1 MKKIKLFLQL
11 RKQFLFSLPL
21 FFLINILFISN
32 NTVAQ
37 TATVATNKSD
47 YSPGQYVIVTGSHWL
62 PGETVK
68 LTFTETPLLHP
79 EQDFFANADGAGNIY
94 NNEYLIAE
102 HDLGQ
107 FFTLGATGLTSGKI
121 ATTTFT
127 DSKGAY
133 SLHWYAA
140 DPGVNSGKFLPTYNK
155 LQPFQLTCP
164 TPSGLGGRASN
175 PLPNAQL
182 YNSLLERDGV
192 TSLQPKDLAL
202 CQVVPFL
209 LEINVNGSTAPE
221 NGVINFNP
229 EFLTKTTSGDDFG
242 FDPAYGIYCAFV
254 DYGEPGTVDPGNNAR
269 VDLYSSKIVG
279 AGTSNETIR
288 GSIQVSGL
296 NDGDNIIVEIWVV
309 LKCSIPPNINATG
322 NIQTSMADATTG
334 PAGPDGGLGTGDNIS
349 LGNQVVPLSQLGTFF
364 TADADVSVTKSA
376 SPICIGN
383 DLTYTIVVTNNSTT
397 TVANTI
403 VANDVFGAGQTF
415 VSASGAPIDP
425 QSGQNVT
432 FNVGALTQGQAKTLT
447 VVTHPTAAGTVTN
460 SVSTTAITSDPNTAN
475 NTSILVN
482 PLTGGNV
489 AVNPLPTCS
498 ITPTPAN
505 SNHWCATSGMS
516 SYLWSGPGSF
526 SATTECVDVVT
537 PGTYSVTITNANG
550 CVSTCTKDLASCL
563 DAATA
568 TPTNPTCGQT
578 TGSVQVSPFDNTV
591 TYELKQI
598 GVLKYT
604 ASNTGL
610 ISSVAPGT
618 YDLVATKTGICYAS
632 GSVTVGNAPPN
643 LTTPAGTPTDPT
655 CGQTTGS
662 VQVSPFDNTI
672 TYQLKQGVTLKYT
685 ADGTG
690 LFSSVAP
697 GTYDLVASKTG
708 SCSASG
714 SVTVGNAPPNLT
726 TPAGTPTD
734 PTCGQ
739 TTGSVQVSPFDNT
752 ITYQLKQSGVLKYT
766 ASNTGLFINLAPGT
780 YDLVASKT
788 GSCSASGSV
797 TVGNAPPNLTTPAS
811 TPTDPTCGQTTGSV
825 QVSPFDNTITYQLK
839 QGVTLK
845 YTADGTGLFSN
856 VVPGTY
862 DLIASKIGSC
872 SATGSV
878 TISAPPP
885 CVPLYTYTQGYY
897 SSTGSSCTPSG
908 GIKVGALA
916 LIKYSLDN
924 FDGVVDGKGTLFLG
938 KKKINGGTGSFT
950 LNYNSADPTKDD
962 LTKFVSVMPGGG
974 TAATLTADYTI
985 PLPTGILKNG
995 KINNVLLSQAITL
1008 ALNVHIQGENLGG
1021 FKLRNEYLTTLAPSG
1036 TACPRTAPAACSNST
1051 LSSVKLTTNAGLK
1064 NWIALGKNVNDLLQ
1078 LASDAL
1084 GGGNI
1089 ATLTGFTGIGLT
1101 DINNV
1106 IDVINKSFDGGRF
1119 FLGYYAAPQTCST
1132 LPNATPKLYTVL
1144 REAFVRQT
1152 EQVKFTEVTEVNAVT
1167 SLTVT
1172 AYPNPFTDKVKFSIV
1187 SPVSGKAS
1195 LEVYNMMG
1203 QKIRSIYQGYLFAGK
1218 GQVIEYRISSAYQGN
1233 LIYTLRVG
1241 DKQVNGKLVQMK

>member
-690 LFSSVAP
+690 LFS
-697 GTYDLVASKTG
+697 
-708 SCSASG
+708 
-714 SVTVGNAPPNLT
+714 
-726 TPAGTPTD
+726 
-734 PTCGQ
+734 
-739 TTGSVQVSPFDNT
+739 
-752 ITYQLKQSGVLKYT
+752 
-766 ASNTGLFINLAPGT
+766 
-780 YDLVASKT
+780 
-788 GSCSASGSV
+788 
-797 TVGNAPPNLTTPAS
+797 
-811 TPTDPTCGQTTGSV
+811 
-825 QVSPFDNTITYQLK
+825 
-839 QGVTLK
+839 
-845 YTADGTGLFSN
+845 N